1 MKRKTS
7 FSSKFR
13 VSLWAIAAVP
23 AIVLDPYGNVNTLLE
38 KSNPWRTF
46 YDDGPVLA
54 EIRVSREEASN
65 CRAWENAFFNNSREV
80 RLGKPRTTTGE
91 TQWATWFPMEPRE
104 SESIENCHQQP
115 CEIKLSDPE
124 VGKMAAAAKA
134 DKLNVY
140 LSSVIARGDA
150 YLKDGT
156 RTPYEYS
163 GGISDPWK
171 TFEKLG
177 LKGDLSMP
185 STPNVGLRKLD
196 FHNDR
201 ARVIRQMV
209 DRRVMS
215 SKDQTES
222 TLWLRDVYTNHYFD
236 SWGEWGNI
244 TCDPIKREA
253 TLTLAVTLE
262 FDVLK
267 NNGLLAS
274 VAKRSAKNSMRD
286 LMENYLNTWADQI
299 KEMGVKNSRP

>member
-1 MKRKTS
+1 M
-7 FSSKFR
+7 
-13 VSLWAIAAVP
+13 SLWAIAAAP
-23 AIVLDPYGNVNTLLE
+23 AIVLDPYGNVNALLE

-65 CRAWENAFFNNSREV
+65 CRAWENAFFNNTREV
-80 RLGKPRTTTGE
+80 RLGKPRSATDEG
-91 TQWATWFPMEPRE
+91 QWSTWFPMEPRE
-104 SESIENCHQQP
+104 SESIENCQKQP

-124 VGKMAAAAKA
+124 VSQMAAASKT
-134 DKLNVY
+134 DKQKVY
-140 LSSVIARGDA
+140 LTAIMARADA

-156 RTPYEYS
+156 RTSYEYS

-177 LKGDLSMP
+177 LKAGLPMP
-185 STPNVGLRKLD
+185 ITPNVGLRRLD

-201 ARVIRQMV
+201 ARVIRQVV
-209 DRRVMS
+209 DRRVIS
-215 SKDQTES
+215 SKEQTGA

-244 TCDPIKREA
+244 SCDPIKREA

-267 NNGLLAS
+267 NSGVFAS

-286 LMENYLNTWADQI
+286 LMENYLDNWAAQI
-299 KEMGVKNSRP
+299 KDLGVKNSKQ